1 MWVKVQLVGLVRLA
15 QFPNSNPEVPAGRS
29 LMEKANIIAAWIA
42 ILVGFFAGVI
52 PGLFF
57 HDEEWLG
64 GYSSWPRRLMR
75 LGHVSFFGI
84 AFVNFAFAFTVG
96 HLNLTGDLVKST
108 SILFIVAQIAMPTIC
123 YGASVKKVLR
133 NLFFIP
139 VLSLIIGALALLVAI
154 FQGPKI

>member
-1 MWVKVQLVGLVRLA
+1 
-15 QFPNSNPEVPAGRS
+15 
-29 LMEKANIIAAWIA
+29 MEKANIIAAWIA

-64 GYSSWPRRLMR
+64 GYASWPRRLMR

-96 HLNLTGDLVKST
+96 HLGLKGDLVKTS

-139 VLSLIIGALALLVAI
+139 VLSLIIGASTLLLAI
-154 FQGPKI
+154 FQGPKV

>member
-1 MWVKVQLVGLVRLA
+1 
-15 QFPNSNPEVPAGRS
+15 
-29 LMEKANIIAAWIA
+29 MEKANIIAAWIA
-42 ILVGFFAGVI
+42 ILVGFFAGVV

-57 HDEEWLG
+57 HDEEWMG

-84 AFVNFAFAFTVG
+84 AFVNLAFAFTVS
-96 HLNLTGDLVKST
+96 HLNLSGDLVKT
-108 SILFIVAQIAMPTIC
+108 SSLLFIVAQIAMPTIC

-139 VLSLIIGALALLVAI
+139 VLSLIIGASALLVAI
-154 FQGPKI
+154 FQGPKV